1 MWTYCFTI
9 LSGNISIY
17 NSPFTQSIANA
28 SVLGLSIDYTS
39 GKLYWISTGN
49 GTVNR
54 CNLDGSGLEVL
65 ESMRKQ
71 LVMGTALAIMGESL
85 DHDRF
90 PLV

>member
-1 MWTYCFTI
+1 MANVLYNNTY
-9 LSGNISIY
+9 IY
-17 NSPFTQSIANA
+17 NSPFTQSNVNA

-71 LVMGTALAIMGESL
+71 LVMGTALAIMGE
-85 DHDRF
+85 
-90 PLV
+90 